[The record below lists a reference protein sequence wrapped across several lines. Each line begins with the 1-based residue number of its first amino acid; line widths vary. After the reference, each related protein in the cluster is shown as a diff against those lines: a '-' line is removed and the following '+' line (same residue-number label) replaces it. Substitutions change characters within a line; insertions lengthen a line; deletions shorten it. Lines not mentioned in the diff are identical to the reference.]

1 MVSDIITGFAGKLC
15 FLTSQWEY
23 WNKMQIYFN
32 GNFVDEEAAR
42 VSIFEPGFLYGQG
55 CFETMRSY
63 GGKIFRLDSHI
74 ERLYRSLPLV
84 NIKLDIEARILKAA
98 VQNCLRQNSLKDAYL
113 RLTVWQGQDKVNVAA
128 FAKKYDFLTAG
139 NYRKGFKIIT
149 SNFRQNEFSILSQIK
164 CSNYLALLLA
174 YQEARKHNADE
185 SLLLNTQSFIAE
197 TARANIFLVK
207 DNCLITPSLD
217 CGCLGGIT
225 RDTVLGIAQKEK
237 IKAIET
243 KITYEDLKK
252 ADEAFLTSSL
262 IEVMPLVSIDGRAV
276 NKGTPGRITEIILKN
291 YRKLTL

>member
-1 MVSDIITGFAGKLC
+1 
-15 FLTSQWEY
+15 
-23 WNKMQIYFN
+23 MQIYLN
-32 GNFVDEEAAR
+32 GNFVEEEAAR

-63 GGKIFRLDSHI
+63 SGKIFRLDSHI
-74 ERLYRSLPLV
+74 ERLYKSLPLINV
-84 NIKLDIEARILKAA
+84 NLELGAGILKAA
-98 VQNCLRQNSLKDAYL
+98 VQNCLSRNSLKDAYL
-113 RLTVWQGQDKVNVAA
+113 RLTVWQGQDKVHMAV
-128 FAKKYDFLTAG
+128 FAKKYDFLTEE
-139 NYRKGFKIIT
+139 NYNKGFRIIL

-174 YQEARKHNADE
+174 YQEARKQNSDE
-185 SLLLNTQSFIAE
+185 ALLLNTQSFIAE

-252 ADEAFLTSSL
+252 ADEAFLTNSL
-262 IEVMPLVSIDGRAV
+262 IEVMPLVSIDGRFI
-276 NKGTPGRITEIILKN
+276 NKGAPGRITEIILKK

>member
-1 MVSDIITGFAGKLC
+1 
-15 FLTSQWEY
+15 
-23 WNKMQIYFN
+23 MQIYFN
-32 GNFVDEEAAR
+32 GNFVDEEAGK

-63 GGKIFRLDSHI
+63 SGKIFRLDSHI
-74 ERLYRSLPLV
+74 ERLYKSLPLI
-84 NIKLDIEARILKAA
+84 NIKLALEAGILKAA
-98 VQNCLRQNSLKDAYL
+98 VQNCLSRNSLKDAYL
-113 RLTVWQGQDKVNVAA
+113 RLTVWQGEDNANVAV
-128 FAKKYDFLTAG
+128 FAKRYDFLSEE
-139 NYRKGFKIIT
+139 NYRKGFKIII

-174 YQEARKHNADE
+174 YQEARKHNSDE
-185 SLLLNTQSFIAE
+185 ALLLNTQNCIAE
-197 TARANIFLVK
+197 ASRANIFLLK

-252 ADEAFLTSSL
+252 ADEAFLTNSL

-276 NKGTPGRITEIILKN
+276 NKGMPGRITEIILKK
-291 YRKLTL
+291 YRNLTL